1 MIKERI
7 EAIIKLV
14 TEVVK
19 TKMEKEEPI
28 DVNDILESIE
38 KLLENEDLS
47 GIVLVIII
55 LVIEHAKKGVED
67 TRVRMTINIVQAIII
82 ILYSLKK

>member
-47 GIVLVIII
+47 GLVLAVII

-67 TRVRMTINIVQAIII
+67 NRVRMTINIVQAVII
-82 ILYSLKK
+82 ILYTLKK